1 MADISNLEDSK
12 STNECKEDDSNVITM
27 LDVLEEE
34 KMLEDDALAVLGASD
49 DKNCTYSQG
58 YVKRQALYAC
68 MTCLP
73 PEQGDCAGV
82 CLACSYDCHEGHELI
97 ELYTKRNFCCDCGN
111 SRFKGKKCNLEPNKR
126 AVNENNVYSQN
137 FSGVYCTCKRPYPD
151 PDDSIQDEMIQC
163 IVCEDWF
170 HTRHLGSKVP
180 GSDDYS
186 EMICSQCTSNLPFL
200 QHYLGFSVTKIS
212 NSPAKDDTS
221 TVDVCDTVEEK
232 SSLDMSN
239 ITEDMKSSP
248 QKLNNSLDSE
258 CTTTTPQKRPT
269 LNGTVCES
277 SPQKIAGSNASECK
291 LKSFVPSAWSG
302 GATYWLDGFRNMLC
316 TCRSCLDVYKTKG
329 VEFLTDPLDTV
340 QEYEETGKSRREK
353 DGSSQY
359 ERGLQAL
366 SEMDRVRQVEAIQQY
381 NEMKTHLNEYLAKF
395 AENKKVVREEDI
407 REFFSGMQARKK
419 PRLEIPYYCH

>member
-1 MADISNLEDSK
+1 MADMSNLEDSK
-12 STNECKEDDSNVITM
+12 STNDCKEDDSNVITM

-82 CLACSYDCHEGHELI
+82 CLACSYHCHEGHELI

-111 SRFKGKKCNLEPNKR
+111 SRFKGKKCNLEPAKNP
-126 AVNENNVYSQN
+126 VNESNVYSQN
-137 FSGVYCTCKRPYPD
+137 FFGVYCTCKRPYPD
-151 PDDSIQDEMIQC
+151 PDDTIQDEMIQC

-180 GSDDYS
+180 AADEYS
-186 EMICSQCTSNLPFL
+186 EMICNQCTSNLSFL

-212 NSPAKDDTS
+212 NSPAKGDTS
-221 TVDVCDTVEEK
+221 IVDICDKEEK
-232 SSLDMSN
+232 SSLDVSD
-239 ITEDMKSSP
+239 ITEDNNKSP
-248 QKLNNSLDSE
+248 QKLNGSCLDSE
-258 CTTTTPQKRPT
+258 CTSPQKRPPP
-269 LNGTVCES
+269 NGISCES
-277 SPQKIAGSNASECK
+277 SPQKVTSSTAECK
-291 LKSFVPSAWSG
+291 LKSLIPVAWSG
-302 GATYWLDGFRNMLC
+302 GATYWPDGFRKLLC
-316 TCRSCLDVYKTKG
+316 TCSSCQEMYKSKK
-329 VEFLTDPLDTV
+329 VEFLVDPQDTV
-340 QEYEETGKSRREK
+340 QEYEEAGKSRREK

-366 SEMDRVRQVEAIQQY
+366 SELDRIRQVEAIQQY
-381 NEMKTHLNEYLAKF
+381 NEMKTHLSEYLAKF
-395 AENKKVVREEDI
+395 AASKKVVREEDI
-407 REFFSGMQARKK
+407 REFFSGMQAKKK
-419 PRLEIPYYCH
+419 PKIELPYYCH